1 MLNTQLVANFLE
13 EQLNLYGAEL
23 PYKLTFGLSAELKD
37 ESRNSFIQGIVRT
50 VDAPA
55 EPVKN
60 YIDMKY
66 VLNVDLLVPAARSNK
81 FIIQV
86 NEIVGKI
93 IKAYNDTRQDFG
105 NGYGIITF
113 SAPHPLKY
121 DINYGKGDSVPLS
134 FTVRVTFT
142 ETSTVTSSTKHWIFE
157 GIEIPFISE
166 SVTVETEG
174 VTRKIYS
181 EQYNK
186 TLKTGQQRFYNFTVP
201 YTSRIG
207 ILFQK
212 IILNS
217 SISENSTYEL
227 TYYDEDAFPQGEPFK
242 TTVILYRSG
251 RSGSAKPDASAFDI
265 TFTDADGLSAADY
278 PQYYLGLLDFPFDNQ
293 SEDTRYFNSR
303 SEQSAYFEGK
313 IETWGKFKRI
323 AAPNLNSIDITR
335 QIYPNDGTYPLF
347 DLAKKNYA
355 VIKTISGE
363 SAAPQYFYYFITGCE
378 IGAGGQISYDLH
390 LDTVQTY
397 FFDPSVSF
405 ADCLIERA
413 HLNRFEEVE
422 GQPDYVKFVTDPA
435 TKIYN
440 AEDALN
446 YPKRLTKR
454 TKLGLRPTGIQEVDD
469 WLNENVDYWVYVYC
483 DPSHEFTVQKPYL
496 NEKGTTKLFPA
507 KLIDDAISP
516 PAVFYYPVYKINSTN
531 QVFVESNFTGEI
543 TGNVKFPVSKF
554 GKSLFEDNQPAGG
567 GEMVSP
573 TPFYYSVKISY
584 MPPFVGNGEQ
594 QEIFNNIYVDNSN
607 QLVINMDI
615 TLTAD
620 SKNNGFLQ
628 SNCCNAIYTQS
639 DDRKIGLLTGI
650 FQPGEYTPT
659 ENYFLPYNDNIL
671 ISDIKTATGTDRFT
685 FNPKLN
691 SQNFRELIITASSGD
706 TFAYDI
712 QKLQSDNISFLYTEP
727 FQPDVTKYYMR
738 VNAPCGLYDE
748 GTESNYTGL
757 VGSTDN
763 SLAVAND
770 QYAAF
775 IANNKNF
782 WLQSNMK
789 ITTGVAKSFFN
800 AYNSVGSSVANGA
813 VRGGATG
820 AAAGAVTGAIS
831 AVNTLTNTAIDTTI
845 AVIDRNMTIDN
856 LRSAP
861 DQLKNANGNI
871 LFNMLVTDLGLYV
884 EEFTAL
890 DGDLKSAFD
899 FMELFGFSVNAVG
912 NVKDYA
918 NIRKF
923 HNYIKAQVQAISGAL
938 SNTSRA
944 DLRQRFANGIR
955 FWNQDTPDYSQ
966 ENYENWLDE
975 E

>member
-217 SISENSTYEL
+217 SISDNSTYEL

-251 RSGSAKPDASAFDI
+251 RSGSAKPNASAFDI
-265 TFTDADGLSAADY
+265 TFTDADGLSATDY

-454 TKLGLRPTGIQEVDD
+454 TKLGLRPTGIQEVDE
-469 WLNENVDYWVYVYC
+469 WLNKYVLGWVYVFVVLKNNNEGEGTGYKVINLEN
-483 DPSHEFTVQKPYL
+483 DSPMEVFPSSL
-496 NEKGTTKLFPA
+496 KGA
-507 KLIDDAISP
+507 Q
-516 PAVFYYPVYKINSTN
+516 KINDNVNEEILDQDISCFCYPIYKPMPLSGEEET
-531 QVFVESNFTGEI
+531 TGEI
-543 TGNVKFPVSKF
+543 KGKPWNSDNEIIVNSLGEDEFRRQNNDASFYYIKKFSVVPPFANFRSTDSEQPSYNAYTVSGRF
-554 GKSLFEDNQPAGG
+554 LTINGSEDNNTYALTLFGDI
-567 GEMVSP
+567 
-573 TPFYYSVKISY
+573 YSTSKG
-584 MPPFVGNGEQ
+584 GNGI
-594 QEIFNNIYVDNSN
+594 IFVTKQY
-607 QLVINMDI
+607 
-615 TLTAD
+615 
-620 SKNNGFLQ
+620 LQ
-628 SNCCNAIYTQS
+628 AIS
-639 DDRKIGLLTGI
+639 
-650 FQPGEYTPT
+650 T
-659 ENYFLPYNDNIL
+659 ESYALPYNNNIL
-671 ISDIKTATGTDRFT
+671 KSDIKNGTNRLSY
-685 FNPKLN
+685 NPKLN
-691 SQNFRELIITASSGD
+691 GQNFKELIITASSGD

-727 FQPDVTKYYMR
+727 LQPEVAKYYMR
-738 VNAPCGLYDE
+738 INAPCGLYEE

-757 VGSTDN
+757 VGSNDTGI
-763 SLAVAND
+763 AVANNVYD
-770 QYAAF
+770 SF
-775 IANNKNF
+775 LANNKNF
-782 WLQSNMK
+782 WMQSNMK
-789 ITTGVAKSFFN
+789 IVTGAVK
-800 AYNSVGSSVANGA
+800 SVANISSNIA
-813 VRGGATG
+813 TAKTPSTALATG
-820 AAAGAVTGAIS
+820 VTGVFGTGLDVATS
-831 AVNTLTNTAIDTTI
+831 L
-845 AVIDRNMTIDN
+845 IDRNMTIDN
-856 LRSAP
+856 MKSAP
-861 DQLKNANGNI
+861 DQLKNANGNVM
-871 LFNMLVTDLGLYV
+871 FNLAVTDLGLYV
-884 EEFTAL
+884 EEFSAL
-890 DGDLKSAFD
+890 EGDLKSAFD
-899 FMELFGFSVNAVG
+899 FMELFGFSVNAIG

-918 NIRKF
+918 NIRKRY
-923 HNYIKAQVQAISGAL
+923 NYVKAQVQAISGAL

>member
-55 EPVKN
+55 EPVRN

-251 RSGSAKPDASAFDI
+251 RSGSAKPNASAFDI
-265 TFTDADGLSAADY
+265 TFTDADGLSATDY

-313 IETWGKFKRI
+313 IGTWGKFKRI

-363 SAAPQYFYYFITGCE
+363 NAAPQYFYYFITGCE

-454 TKLGLRPTGIQEVDD
+454 TKLGLASTGNQAVDE
-469 WLNENVDYWVYVYC
+469 WLNEYVLFWVYVYVNLKHR
-483 DPSHEFTVQKPYL
+483 DPNDDKDTNTYTIISVETKEEKSGIDGYSSEPLTNDYKPSSITF
-496 NEKGTTKLFPA
+496 EDT
-507 KLIDDAISP
+507 AIISQDISC
-516 PAVFYYPVYKINSTN
+516 FCYPVYRVIPGGQSGQIFASNSKGKLLLDYLGESGFRNLNNDASYYLSKKVSIVPPFSLTDSVFEVLENTLTIKGAIGLDQDVIYYGGMFDAVATSKDRTDNLQGVIFINS
-531 QVFVESNFTGEI
+531 QYIDPI
-543 TGNVKFPVSKF
+543 TTS
-554 GKSLFEDNQPAGG
+554 
-567 GEMVSP
+567 
-573 TPFYYSVKISY
+573 
-584 MPPFVGNGEQ
+584 
-594 QEIFNNIYVDNSN
+594 
-607 QLVINMDI
+607 
-615 TLTAD
+615 
-620 SKNNGFLQ
+620 
-628 SNCCNAIYTQS
+628 
-639 DDRKIGLLTGI
+639 
-650 FQPGEYTPT
+650 EYL
-659 ENYFLPYNDNIL
+659 LPYNNNIL
-671 ISDIKTATGTDRFT
+671 KNDVKNGTDRLSY
-685 FNPKLN
+685 NPKLN
-691 SQNFRELIITASSGD
+691 SQNFKELIITAASGD
-706 TFAYDI
+706 TFTYDI
-712 QKLQSDNISFLYTEP
+712 QKLQNNSVSFLYTEP
-727 FQPDVTKYYMR
+727 LQPETTKYYMR
-738 VNAPCGLYDE
+738 VSPCGLYEE
-748 GTESNYTGL
+748 GTDSNYIGL

-770 QYAAF
+770 QYASF
-775 IANNKNF
+775 LANNKNF

-789 ITTGVAKSFFN
+789 IATGAIQSMTNIGRNIASSKN
-800 AYNSVGSSVANGA
+800 PAISVANGA
-813 VRGGATG
+813 AGVVGTG
-820 AAAGAVTGAIS
+820 LDLAVS
-831 AVNTLTNTAIDTTI
+831 LV
-845 AVIDRNMTIDN
+845 DRNMTIDN
-856 LRSAP
+856 LRNAP
-861 DQLKNANGNI
+861 DQMKNANGNVI
-871 LFNMLVTDLGLYV
+871 FNAAVTDLGLYV
-884 EEFTAL
+884 EEFSAL

-899 FMELFGFSVNAVG
+899 FMELYGFSVNAVG

-923 HNYIKAQVQAISGAL
+923 HNYVKAQVQAISGAL

>member
-55 EPVKN
+55 EPVRN

-454 TKLGLRPTGIQEVDD
+454 TKLGLASTGLEKIDQWLQENIVC
-469 WLNENVDYWVYVYC
+469 WVYGFMGSIPSYTFLKPFTFDEDKAQVIEKITYGKNLEESAAGAYC
-483 DPSHEFTVQKPYL
+483 YPIYKTSNRIRIVGDWAPVGGAAQTTDLILGSDASESVFAADEFEKLQGAGEGVENNSYYFTKKLSIVSPFVNLPNNANIEVLQNGDLAIYAEQRQAEIEPRTLTLDLKGSFKTYAFATYELREGTASLGLLSGILQEEFTTLSEEYL
-496 NEKGTTKLFPA
+496 
-507 KLIDDAISP
+507 
-516 PAVFYYPVYKINSTN
+516 
-531 QVFVESNFTGEI
+531 
-543 TGNVKFPVSKF
+543 
-554 GKSLFEDNQPAGG
+554 
-567 GEMVSP
+567 
-573 TPFYYSVKISY
+573 
-584 MPPFVGNGEQ
+584 
-594 QEIFNNIYVDNSN
+594 
-607 QLVINMDI
+607 
-615 TLTAD
+615 
-620 SKNNGFLQ
+620 
-628 SNCCNAIYTQS
+628 
-639 DDRKIGLLTGI
+639 
-650 FQPGEYTPT
+650 
-659 ENYFLPYNDNIL
+659 LPSNDNIL
-671 ISDIKTATGTDRFT
+671 KSNIKNGVDRLSY
-685 FNPKLN
+685 NPKLN
-691 SQNFRELIITASSGD
+691 GQNFKELIITAASGD
-706 TFAYDI
+706 TFTYDI
-712 QKLQSDNISFLYTEP
+712 QKLQKNSVVFMYTEP
-727 FQPDVTKYYMR
+727 LVPETTKYYMR
-738 VNAPCGLYDE
+738 VNAPCGLYEE
-748 GTESNYTGL
+748 GTDSNYMGL

-763 SLAVAND
+763 SVAIVNS
-770 QYAAF
+770 QYASF

-789 ITTGVAKSFFN
+789 IATGVLKSATNIGTNIASGKTN
-800 AYNSVGSSVANGA
+800 A
-813 VRGGATG
+813 
-820 AAAGAVTGAIS
+820 AVTG
-831 AVNTLTNTAIDTTI
+831 TLNAGIDLVTSI
-845 AVIDRNMTIDN
+845 IDRDMTVDNMKN
-856 LRSAP
+856 AP
-861 DQLKNANGNI
+861 EQMKNANGNI
-871 LFNMLVTDLGLYV
+871 IFNIAVTDFGLYV
-884 EEFTAL
+884 EEFSAL

-899 FMELFGFSVNAVG
+899 FMELYGFSVNAIG

-918 NIRKF
+918 NIRKRY
-923 HNYIKAQVQAISGAL
+923 NYVKAQVQAISGAL

>member
-23 PYKLTFGLSAELKD
+23 PYKLTFGISAELKD

-55 EPVKN
+55 EPVRN

-201 YTSRIG
+201 YASRIG

-251 RSGSAKPDASAFDI
+251 RSGSTKPNASAFDI
-265 TFTDADGLSAADY
+265 TFTDADGLSATDY

-454 TKLGLRPTGIQEVDD
+454 TKLGLASTGLEKIDQWLQENIVC
-469 WLNENVDYWVYVYC
+469 WVYGFMGSIPSYTFLKPFTFDEDKAQIIEKITYGKNLEESAAGAYC
-483 DPSHEFTVQKPYL
+483 YPIYKTSNRIRIIGDWAPVGGTAQTTDLILGSDASESVFAADEFEKLQSAGEGVENNSYYFTKKLSIVSPFVNLPKNANIEVLNNGDLAIYAEQRQAEIEPRTLTLDLKGSFKTYAFATYELREGTASLGLLSGILQEEFTTLSEEYL
-496 NEKGTTKLFPA
+496 
-507 KLIDDAISP
+507 
-516 PAVFYYPVYKINSTN
+516 
-531 QVFVESNFTGEI
+531 
-543 TGNVKFPVSKF
+543 
-554 GKSLFEDNQPAGG
+554 
-567 GEMVSP
+567 
-573 TPFYYSVKISY
+573 
-584 MPPFVGNGEQ
+584 
-594 QEIFNNIYVDNSN
+594 
-607 QLVINMDI
+607 
-615 TLTAD
+615 
-620 SKNNGFLQ
+620 
-628 SNCCNAIYTQS
+628 
-639 DDRKIGLLTGI
+639 
-650 FQPGEYTPT
+650 
-659 ENYFLPYNDNIL
+659 LPSNDNIL
-671 ISDIKTATGTDRFT
+671 KSDIKNGVDRLSY
-685 FNPKLN
+685 NPKLN
-691 SQNFRELIITASSGD
+691 GQNFKELIITAASGD
-706 TFAYDI
+706 TFTYDI
-712 QKLQSDNISFLYTEP
+712 QKLQKNSVVFMYTEP
-727 FQPDVTKYYMR
+727 LVPETTKYYMR
-738 VNAPCGLYDE
+738 VNAPCGLYEE
-748 GTESNYTGL
+748 GTDSNYMGL

-763 SLAVAND
+763 SVAIVNS
-770 QYAAF
+770 QYASF

-789 ITTGVAKSFFN
+789 IATGVLKSATNIGTNIASGKTN
-800 AYNSVGSSVANGA
+800 A
-813 VRGGATG
+813 
-820 AAAGAVTGAIS
+820 AVTG
-831 AVNTLTNTAIDTTI
+831 TLNAGIDLVTSI
-845 AVIDRNMTIDN
+845 IDRDMTVDNMKN
-856 LRSAP
+856 AP
-861 DQLKNANGNI
+861 EQMKNANGNI
-871 LFNMLVTDLGLYV
+871 IFNIAVTDFGLYV
-884 EEFTAL
+884 EEFSAL

-899 FMELFGFSVNAVG
+899 FMELYGFSVNAIG

-918 NIRKF
+918 NIRKRY
-923 HNYIKAQVQAISGAL
+923 NYVKAQVQAISGAL

-944 DLRQRFANGIR
+944 DLRQRFANGVR